1 MRVVRTVAD
10 VRRAVSD
17 ARARGASIGLVPTM
31 GALHDG
37 HLSLVRAARERND
50 LVVMSLFVNPTQFGP
65 SEDLARYPRD
75 EERDAR
81 LAEDAGVDVLF
92 APDVAEVY
100 PDGFATTIHIA
111 GVTDVLDGASRGAG
125 HFDGV
130 ATVVTKLFQMIAPDD
145 AYFGQKDAQQ
155 VLVIRRLVRD
165 LDMPVRVVACP
176 IVREAD
182 GLAMSSRNVYLDPAA
197 RVQATALNRALVA
210 AEQAVAEGR
219 TDASAVVGAASEVL
233 AAAGIEPEYL
243 ELRSPDD
250 LRELARVE
258 GPALLAVA
266 ARVGSA
272 RLIDN
277 RILEAT
283 P

>member
-111 GVTDVLDGASRGAG
+111 GITDVLDGASRGAG

>member
-1 MRVVRTVAD
+1 MRIVRTVAD
-10 VRRAVSD
+10 VRAAVRD
-17 ARARGASIGLVPTM
+17 ARSRGASIGLVPTM

-37 HLSLVRAARERND
+37 HLSLVRAARAANG

-65 SEDLARYPRD
+65 NEDLAAYPRD

-92 APDVAEVY
+92 APPVAEVY
-100 PDGFATTIHIA
+100 PQGFATSIHVA
-111 GVTDVLDGASRGAG
+111 GLTDVLDGASRGAG

-130 ATVVTKLFQMIAPDD
+130 ATVVTKLFQMVAPDD

-165 LDMPVRVVACP
+165 LDMPVTVVACP
-176 IVREAD
+176 TVREPD
-182 GLAMSSRNVYLDPAA
+182 GLAMSSRNVYLDPES
-197 RVQATALNRALVA
+197 RERATALNRALDA
-210 AEQAVAEGR
+210 AEREVAEGR
-219 TDASAVVGAASEVL
+219 TDAAAVLAAASAVLG
-233 AAAGIEPEYL
+233 AAGIEPEYL

-250 LRELARVE
+250 LREVARVA
-258 GPALLAVA
+258 GPTLLAVA
-266 ARVGSA
+266 ARVGPA

-277 RILEAT
+277 RILEAA